1 MPKPGKP
8 RTTTVDGVEVVV
20 LTPEQHAGLESARRQ
35 LGGQQAQVARMK
47 LDLHRGRQ
55 LLAEVERVLAGIPT
69 DQSGRLD
76 GRLGPGRGLPEL
88 LADIRAFLPPT
99 PPVPPR
105 PADGPTGPRE
115 RARSPQSR

>member
-8 RTTTVDGVEVVV
+8 RTMTVDGVVVVV

-55 LLAEVERVLAGIPT
+55 LLAEVERVLASIPT
-69 DQSGRLD
+69 DRSERLD
-76 GRLGPGRGLPEL
+76 GQLGPGRGLPEL
-88 LADIRAFLPPT
+88 LA
-99 PPVPPR
+99 
-105 PADGPTGPRE
+105 
-115 RARSPQSR
+115 